1 MNDPNDIFRRQ
12 SKYMFYLL
20 AIFVFGYAMPGFK
33 PLFLGFIIGT
43 IFAFFN
49 LFLLI
54 RRMHAFDR
62 AVKKGKSIRS
72 MGSTARWANAIL
84 AVAIAWR
91 YPNEVHLAGVVI
103 GLMTIYPV
111 IMIDSFIQLKRSTM
125 EER

>member
-1 MNDPNDIFRRQ
+1 MIERLKKENP
-12 SKYMFYLL
+12 
-20 AIFVFGYAMPGFK
+20 FVQWEVQPG
-33 PLFLGFIIGT
+33 G
-43 IFAFFN
+43 
-49 LFLLI
+49 
-54 RRMHAFDR
+54 
-62 AVKKGKSIRS
+62 
-72 MGSTARWANAIL
+72 NAIL

>member
-1 MNDPNDIFRRQ
+1 MNDPNVIFRRQ

-62 AVKKGKSIRS
+62 AVKKENLFVQ
-72 MGSTARWANAIL
+72 W
-84 AVAIAWR
+84 
-91 YPNEVHLAGVVI
+91 EVQPG
-103 GLMTIYPV
+103 GPTQF
-111 IMIDSFIQLKRSTM
+111 SQ
-125 EER
+125 